1 MLVVHLK
8 ATDMAKSSGRLHFA
22 LKQHEAGWAIV
33 ETGAPSDRIVVI
45 CAKDHESEATVAL
58 LNRPAKGSPSET
70 DIAG

>member
-33 ETGAPSDRIVVI
+33 ETGAPPIG
-45 CAKDHESEATVAL
+45 L
-58 LNRPAKGSPSET
+58 L
-70 DIAG
+70 